1 MTSYNPE
8 QKNPTSSRFATFGI
22 NRTNSCAQRIPAT
35 RFLPASLTFTE
46 VSCLLTFSADSS
58 VHASVLHTFAWFFPF
73 FTFGSLAPVLPQRG
87 AFLTSLLNLPISP
100 CFPFSVSRV
109 AHSSYLLGF
118 LVYSVFPP
126 TRASSVKINRSHLCL
141 FTAESFLPRRV
152 PGIQ

>member
-8 QKNPTSSRFATFGI
+8 QKESNIFVVLPHLVS
-22 NRTNSCAQRIPAT
+22 NCTNSLCSAHSSHAFFFPLLDFYRG
-35 RFLPASLTFTE
+35 FPASSPF
-46 VSCLLTFSADSS
+46 LLTPLSVTVFCTLSHDSS
-58 VHASVLHTFAWFFPF
+58 L
-73 FTFGSLAPVLPQRG
+73 FTFGSQLQCFLKRG

-126 TRASSVKINRSHLCL
+126 TRI
-141 FTAESFLPRRV
+141 
-152 PGIQ
+152 